1 MEKWR
6 VFIFA
11 AVGMLLIIYG
21 LWVATNRNRS
31 PRSNFLTSV
40 SPQPPEELI

>member
-6 VFIFA
+6 VFIFS

-21 LWVATNRNRS
+21 LWVSTNWNRS
-31 PRSNFLTSV
+31 PRSTFFTSV
-40 SPQPPEELI
+40 SPQPVEELV